1 MRPVCVCSGATAHLK
16 FTEILHRSRRPCSA
30 LRAHHGQGEN
40 IIFTNP
46 LFKGFCRAFCKK
58 LAAGGIR
65 VPDKSKVEDG

>member
-1 MRPVCVCSGATAHLK
+1 MRPVRVCSGANAQLRQPK
-16 FTEILHRSRRPCSA
+16 SICRSRRPCSA

>member
-1 MRPVCVCSGATAHLK
+1 MQRAFVALADLVP
-16 FTEILHRSRRPCSA
+16 P

-58 LAAGGIR
+58 LAAGGTR
-65 VPDKSKVEDG
+65 PPTNYPKGAGRYLRYAKVEIR